1 MPLTQTVTRG
11 SGSNAMRPTIP
22 EDNTKFTAAGA
33 QRERVPKNNCSQRVK
48 TRLNIASGADQG
60 NWNRTQ
66 TRIEFTEAV
75 PLLPPRKT
83 LPAGTTIRLPE
94 GGSLKHKRTARG
106 GRTPQEPNAARSRRQ
121 NTPTQPRRRDT
132 LPKPLDSCLSQCN
145 LTPDTRAR
153 AASPPKTRLD
163 PLSGGSLT
171 FLARPREFA
180 RFLLCSGAQLQARG
194 TRVDSAPRLQRHT
207 HTHIHTGE
215 QTRPT
220 RSDRNCCSPDGNQ
233 LVAVLFRQRPYSVEH
248 TRSHLNSEVKQP
260 KARSVLGWGTAWEV
274 LRVLLA
280 FCARVC
286 LHWHKRLMPMAS
298 ELLIADRLSRETTWR
313 RYCYSPGRVV
323 LCYPRQVFSLDSCP
337 SVRHGRI
344 ENKSEGPRGPSEQ

>member
-94 GGSLKHKRTARG
+94 GGSLKHKQYCSRWADAPGTK
-106 GRTPQEPNAARSRRQ
+106 RSSQ
-121 NTPTQPRRRDT
+121 QASNTPTQPRRRDT

-180 RFLLCSGAQLQARG
+180 RFLLCSGAQLSPGAGSTLRP
-194 TRVDSAPRLQRHT
+194 TPTAAATSAPHKQHRRT
-207 HTHIHTGE
+207 NAPAARPDHILRTG
-215 QTRPT
+215 
-220 RSDRNCCSPDGNQ
+220 
-233 LVAVLFRQRPYSVEH
+233 
-248 TRSHLNSEVKQP
+248 
-260 KARSVLGWGTAWEV
+260 W
-274 LRVLLA
+274 
-280 FCARVC
+280 
-286 LHWHKRLMPMAS
+286 
-298 ELLIADRLSRETTWR
+298 
-313 RYCYSPGRVV
+313 
-323 LCYPRQVFSLDSCP
+323 
-337 SVRHGRI
+337 
-344 ENKSEGPRGPSEQ
+344 

>member
-66 TRIEFTEAV
+66 TRIEITEAV

-94 GGSLKHKRTARG
+94 GGSLKHKQTARG
-106 GRTPQEPNAARSRRQ
+106 GRQTPQEPNAAHQQAS

-180 RFLLCSGAQLQARG
+180 RFLLCSGAQLRPGGGVHSAAHPPRNDFSTTHRRTNATAAR
-194 TRVDSAPRLQRHT
+194 P
-207 HTHIHTGE
+207 
-215 QTRPT
+215 
-220 RSDRNCCSPDGNQ
+220 
-233 LVAVLFRQRPYSVEH
+233 
-248 TRSHLNSEVKQP
+248 
-260 KARSVLGWGTAWEV
+260 
-274 LRVLLA
+274 
-280 FCARVC
+280 
-286 LHWHKRLMPMAS
+286 
-298 ELLIADRLSRETTWR
+298 ELLLRTGW
-313 RYCYSPGRVV
+313 
-323 LCYPRQVFSLDSCP
+323 
-337 SVRHGRI
+337 
-344 ENKSEGPRGPSEQ
+344 